1 MIVKHGKFSNFKIK
15 NQNIFL
21 KNKNK
26 NLSIRKLTLDYSIR
40 VNLCALERVIRH

>member
-21 KNKNK
+21 KKKINI
-26 NLSIRKLTLDYSIR
+26 LSIRKLTLDYGIC
-40 VNLCALERVIRH
+40 VNLCTWKGH